1 MNTLGERI
9 KYLRK
14 SSNTSQDTLS
24 RETGISRSNIS
35 KIESNGIDPS
45 ANAVMAI
52 ARFFR
57 VSSDWL
63 LTGENPGLE
72 NAVGGQQYVNENRR
86 VYSDTDSYRY
96 KAHELLDRLDDET
109 VKKIVEFMEFE
120 LYKQTGRLNE

>member
-14 SSNTSQDTLS
+14 SSSTSQETLS
-24 RETGISRSNIS
+24 KETGISRSNIS

-72 NAVGGQQYVNENRR
+72 NAMGGQQYINENRL

-96 KAHELLDRLDDET
+96 KAHELLDRLDDEAL
-109 VKKIVEFMEFE
+109 KKIVEFMEFE